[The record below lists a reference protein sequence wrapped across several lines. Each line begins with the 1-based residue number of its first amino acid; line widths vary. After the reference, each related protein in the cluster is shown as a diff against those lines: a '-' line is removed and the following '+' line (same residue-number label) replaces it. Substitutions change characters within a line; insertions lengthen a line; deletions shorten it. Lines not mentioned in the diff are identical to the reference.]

1 MTQLDRCALAKTLR
15 CFAPIVTLMFLI
27 PAAQA
32 EPKHVLSLDEV
43 RQDVIRQNAAR
54 QANET
59 AIDEFFSLPKV
70 QKTLAASGMNAERI
84 RQSASLLDDR
94 EQAEL
99 AARAFSASEQIAGGD
114 LTEAQ
119 VTLVILAAVGFA
131 YLTVLILAFK

>member
-1 MTQLDRCALAKTLR
+1 MTQIHRCSFAKALR
-15 CFAPIVTLMFLI
+15 CFAPIATLIFLI

-43 RQDVIRQNAAR
+43 RQDVVRQSDVR

-59 AIDEFFSLPKV
+59 AIEEFFALPKV

-84 RQSASLLDDR
+84 RQSASLLDDK
-94 EQAEL
+94 EKAEL
-99 AARAFSASEQIAGGD
+99 AARASSAREQIAGGD

-119 VTLVILAAVGFA
+119 VTLVILAAIGFA
-131 YLTVLILAFK
+131 FLTVLILAFK